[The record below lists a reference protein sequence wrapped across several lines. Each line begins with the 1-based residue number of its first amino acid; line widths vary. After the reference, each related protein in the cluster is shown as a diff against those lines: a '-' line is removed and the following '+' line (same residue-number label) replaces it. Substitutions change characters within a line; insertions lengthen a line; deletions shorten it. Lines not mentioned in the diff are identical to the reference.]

1 MSTKGKIIICLLRND
16 LRIHDNEVLHWANRN
31 ADFVLPVYIFDP
43 HHFGGSFHFGFPK
56 TGGHRTRLLIE
67 SVQDLRKNLKLKGS
81 GLAVRRGKPAEELK
95 KMIETL
101 GQSLVHSVVFHDEVT
116 QEEVAV
122 EKSIRKCCGVDVKT
136 FWGHTLYHRDDLPFS
151 PSQTPDVYTQ
161 FRKCVEAQ
169 APVRKCFDM
178 PESFK
183 PLPQGVEEGDIPTQ
197 EDLGMEAPVP
207 DARSVVEFHGGESV
221 ALDRLNHYLWNTD
234 AIATY
239 KETRNGLLGADYS
252 TKFSVWL
259 AFGSLSPRHI
269 FWEVKRYENERTANQ
284 STYWVLFELIWRDY
298 FRYVALKYGNQIFYE
313 GGIQNK
319 NIRWKQDKQLF
330 KAWKEGKTGVPFVD
344 ANMRELAA
352 TGFMSNRGR
361 QNVASFLTKDLKLDW
376 RLGAE
381 WFESMLIDH
390 DVCSNYG
397 NWLYSAGIGND
408 PREDRKFNVVKQGF
422 DYDCE
427 GDFVRMWVPE
437 LKNIPGGSVHIVWTL
452 SRGALERA
460 GVTLGETYPSPVIV
474 APEWSRHYSKSS
486 GSAKTRGPPPRQQR
500 GMDFYFKGGQQKRN
514 STPMAEESLAER
526 QEFELQALQAIFTGD
541 VVDLRKE
548 DAWKIRRPPEIQI
561 TIKPQESMGNH
572 GEYHVQVDL
581 LIKCPASYPEEIP
594 DLSFINAKGLSKTQ
608 LSSLKSEVDSIATE
622 NRGEEMLL
630 QIAQHI
636 QQFLHAHNKPPA
648 KSFYEEMMMNKRK
661 QEEEKEEEQRKELE
675 RLKKKEERELQTLE
689 IEIQRRKE
697 ALKEENKKRKEEIKQ
712 EHVEEKPVS
721 VLSSSP
727 TSDAVLN
734 FSPVGTPGNVRRT
747 RTSVSPSPLIVNVN
761 NELKDNKTKRQRR
774 TSTPCR
780 DSSDDHVCQNHTG
793 GIVVLAFNTKGERTI
808 HRGTCLGHGSSG
820 NTVYVGID
828 TTSGELVTISE
839 WVLKW
844 RHYGRKKLL
853 RKEDEDEDK
862 EGVACLKQVHSIE
875 QELLSLIRLHHP
887 NLVHY
892 LAIKYQQDPGKI
904 TVFLLMEYCSGS
916 SLSVNIRRKRP
927 IHVAHL
933 KHHTE
938 EILNALAYLHNKDV
952 VHKSLRASSIFVDTT
967 GKTKVA
973 DYSIERRL
981 SDLFYTLEQS
991 RPGVHFDDHRPAQ
1004 GRASKKGDAY
1014 NLGLV
1019 LLSLALGEDVEES
1032 NVEIPSHF
1040 PASFQDFLNK
1050 CLIKDDKTRWSVHQL
1065 LEHSFIRAALPLS
1078 LPISRPETYQ
1088 DLDSQDDDFSDE
1100 EQPLI
1105 TPYEASGQSR
1115 LTNEFEILKSLGK
1128 GGFGDVIK
1136 VRNKLDRRFYAI
1148 KRIPLNPKS
1157 KQFNKK
1163 ITREVKL
1170 LSRLN
1175 HENVVRYFNSW
1186 IEVSDDPAHS
1196 ESSSSASTTPK
1207 STPKT
1212 PDKLHNS
1219 LDMTDNIERLAPQ
1232 TVEES
1237 VEWSRS
1243 YSAIINPG
1251 WDSEEE
1257 DEADVFGTSFLRLA
1271 DMSEDVVFIQS
1282 LDNEDISADLVDG
1295 ENKNVNG
1302 GDESTV
1308 NIKLQYLYIQME
1320 YCEKSTLRNC
1330 IDSGLYQDMNRMW
1343 RLFREII
1350 EGLTHIHEQGM
1361 IHRDLKPV
1369 NIFLDS
1375 NDQVKIGD
1383 FGLATTSII
1392 NKSNILDV
1400 KMLTLSATEDNMESY
1415 SENTGDGILTGK
1427 VGTALYVSPEMMT
1440 GASKIIYSQK
1450 VDLYSL
1456 GIIFFEMCYKPL
1468 PTGMERVKILGNLRL
1483 PEIKFPEDFNQYE
1496 LQNQTHII
1504 KWLLNHDPTKRASTK
1519 ELLQS
1524 EYLPPPQMEEEE
1536 LDEILRST
1544 IADPHSKAYRHMLS
1558 ALFSQSVNAADDLLF
1573 DSEFYKSKF
1582 TTKISLV
1589 HESVQ
1594 DLMVRIFHH
1603 HGAVRVITPLL
1614 MPECDLYA
1622 KADLYTRFMD
1632 HCGHLVSLPFDL
1644 RIPFVRYIAR
1654 HNCNNVKRYCIEKV
1668 FREKKVYGQH
1678 PRELTECAF
1687 DIITPNLGSL
1697 IPDAEVVLLVQEII
1711 SEIPVLQQRNYYI
1724 KINHAMILHAILQHC
1739 GVPGGHFD
1747 DVLHILSGVKLNSQ
1761 YKNISKSLT
1770 SLGLS
1775 DQSVSSLLGILEME
1789 GNYGK
1794 IASYLRCIT
1803 KAKGETASK
1812 AKQGLHELEVFLNN
1826 LDTLG
1831 LKLPVI
1837 VSLGFVYNMQ
1847 QFSGMIFQ
1855 VMADS
1860 KKKKHHHPDVLA
1872 AGGRYDN
1879 LIKKF
1884 RSPLSQPAQET
1895 AIHGVGVSIAFEKIV
1910 LAVLESKELNP
1921 PSPYDILVC
1930 TIGHKPMLKERMTI
1944 VQDLWAAGLRAE
1956 VYLETMQAQED
1967 IQEFCRSNGVS
1978 FMVTL
1983 KDGDTGVKVRSIE
1996 KDKITEKKLT
2006 TNSLVVDFLQQ
2017 KLQMSSKQEQSDPS
2031 QGTSSKN
2038 LAVNT
2043 PSDAH
2048 SSNHSN
2054 NMLINFNF
2062 VIENGKLATK
2072 SRYKYESQILA
2083 KISSSLSWLPKKSVD
2098 VIAVELTAPVLKC
2111 IVAFL
2116 EVDGTEQE
2124 YEDSISLVI
2133 EKQQR
2138 YRKYIHK
2145 ICDQIY
2151 QLKFTSERKCSYIVL
2166 YGIKDDSVKLLT

>member
-1 MSTKGKIIICLLRND
+1 MACRGKTIICLLRND
-16 LRIHDNEVLHWANRN
+16 LRIHDNEVLQWANRN
-31 ADFVLPVYIFDP
+31 ADFVLPMYIFDP
-43 HHFGGSFHFGFPK
+43 RHFGGTYHFGFPK
-56 TGGHRTRLLIE
+56 TGPHRTKMLIE

-81 GLAVRRGKPAEELK
+81 GLAVRRGKPEEELK
-95 KMIETL
+95 KMIDTL
-101 GQSLVHSVVFHDEVT
+101 GQSSVQAIVFHEEVT
-116 QEEVAV
+116 QEEVDV
-122 EKSIRKCCGVDVKT
+122 EKSIRKCCGVNIQT
-136 FWGHTLYHRDDLPFS
+136 FWGHTLYHKDDLPFS
-151 PSQTPDVYTQ
+151 PTQTPDVYTQ
-161 FRKCVEAQ
+161 FRKRVEAQ
-169 APVRKCFDM
+169 APVRKCLGM

-183 PLPQGVEEGDIPTQ
+183 PLPQGVEEGDIPTNK
-197 EDLGMEAPVP
+197 DLGVEDSPADP
-207 DARSVVEFHGGESV
+207 RSVVDFHGGESV
-221 ALDRLNHYLWNTD
+221 ALDRLHHYLWDTD

-239 KETRNGLLGADYS
+239 KETRNGMLGADYS

-259 AFGSLSPRHI
+259 AFGSLSPRYI

-298 FRYVALKYGNQIFYE
+298 FRYVAVKYGNQIFYE
-313 GGIQNK
+313 GGIQSK
-319 NIRWKQDKQLF
+319 NIRWKQDKHLF
-330 KAWKEGKTGVPFVD
+330 NAWKEGRTGVPFVD
-344 ANMRELAA
+344 ANMREMAA

-361 QNVASFLTKDLKLDW
+361 QNVASFLTKDLRLDW

-422 DYDCE
+422 DYDSE
-427 GDFVRMWVPE
+427 GEYVRTWVPE
-437 LKNIPGGSVHIVWTL
+437 LKNIHGGSVHIVWTL
-452 SRGALERA
+452 SRGTLEKA
-460 GVTLGETYPSPVIV
+460 GVTLGETYPNPVHV
-474 APEWSRHYSKSS
+474 APEWSRHYNKAS
-486 GSAKTRGPPPRQQR
+486 GSAKSRGSPPKQQK
-500 GMDFYFKGGQQKRN
+500 GIDFYFKGQHK
-514 STPMAEESLAER
+514 SPMAEESLSER

-541 VVDLRKE
+541 VVDLREK
-548 DAWKIRRPPEIQI
+548 DAWKVARPPEIQI
-561 TIKPQESMGNH
+561 TIKPQESIGHQEEN
-572 GEYHVQVDL
+572 HVQVDL
-581 LIKCPASYPEEIP
+581 LVKCPPRYPEEVP
-594 DLSFINAKGLSKTQ
+594 EFSFTNAKGLSTSQ
-608 LSSLKSEVDSIATE
+608 LSNLKSEIDAIAKE
-622 NRGEEMLL
+622 NKGEEMLL
-630 QIAQHI
+630 QIAQHV

-661 QEEEKEEEQRKELE
+661 QEEQKEEEQRKELE
-675 RLKKKEERELQTLE
+675 KLRRKEEKELQTLE

-697 ALKEENKKRKEEIKQ
+697 ALKEENKKRKEETKQ
-712 EHVEEKPVS
+712 VEERPLS
-721 VLSSSP
+721 VPSSP
-727 TSDAVLN
+727 SSDSVPN
-734 FSPVGTPGNVRRT
+734 ISPVGTPGKIT
-747 RTSVSPSPLIVNVN
+747 RPQNSVSPSPLIVHAN
-761 NELKDNKTKRQRR
+761 NEMKDSKPRRQRR

-780 DSSDDHVCQNHTG
+780 QSPEDHVCQDHTG
-793 GIVVLAFNTKGERTI
+793 GIVVLAFNTKGERTV

-862 EGVACLKQVHSIE
+862 EGAACLKQVNSIE

-927 IHVAHL
+927 VHVAHL
-933 KHHTE
+933 RHYTE
-938 EILNALAYLHNKDV
+938 EILEALACLHNKDV
-952 VHKSLRASSIFVDTT
+952 VHKSLRASSIFLDAT
-967 GKTKVA
+967 GRIRVA

-981 SDLFYTLEQS
+981 SDLFYSLEQS
-991 RPGVHFDDHRPAQ
+991 RPGVHFDDHRPVQ
-1004 GRASKKGDAY
+1004 GRATKKGDVY
-1014 NLGLV
+1014 SLGLV
-1019 LLSLALGEDVEES
+1019 LLSLALGEDIDGS
-1032 NVEIPSHF
+1032 DLEIPSHF

-1065 LEHSFIRAALPLS
+1065 LDHSFIKTALPIS
-1078 LPISRPETYQ
+1078 LPISKPETQ
-1088 DLDSQDDDFSDE
+1088 QEVHSQDDSSDE

-1196 ESSSSASTTPK
+1196 ESSSSNSTTPR

-1212 PDKLHNS
+1212 PDKVHNS
-1219 LDMTDNIERLAPQ
+1219 LDLTDNAERLAPE

-1251 WDSEEE
+1251 WDSEEDEE
-1257 DEADVFGTSFLRLA
+1257 DEADVFGTSFLRLT

-1282 LDNEDISADLVDG
+1282 LDNEDLSGDQVDG
-1295 ENKNVNG
+1295 ENKNEKE
-1302 GDESTV
+1302 GDESAL
-1308 NIKLQYLYIQME
+1308 NPKLHYLYIQME

-1330 IDSGLYQDMNRMW
+1330 IDASLYQDMNRVW

-1400 KMLTLSATEDNMESY
+1400 KMLTLSATEETMESY
-1415 SENTGDGILTGK
+1415 SETTGDGSLTGK

-1440 GASKIIYSQK
+1440 GASKIVYSQK

-1468 PTGMERVKILGNLRL
+1468 ATGMERVKILGNLRL

-1544 IADPHSKAYRHMLS
+1544 IADPLSKAYRHMLT
-1558 ALFSQSVNAADDLLF
+1558 ALFSQTVNAADDLLF
-1573 DSEFYKSKF
+1573 DSEFFKSKF
-1582 TTKISLV
+1582 TINISLV
-1589 HESVQ
+1589 QESVQ
-1594 DLMVRIFHH
+1594 ETLVRIFQH
-1603 HGAVRVITPLL
+1603 HGAVKVTTPLL
-1614 MPECDLYA
+1614 MPKCDLYA
-1622 KADLYTRFMD
+1622 KSDQYTRFMD

-1644 RIPFVRYIAR
+1644 RIPFVRYVAR
-1654 HNCNNVKRYCIEKV
+1654 HNCSNVKRYCIERV

-1678 PRELTECAF
+1678 PRELTECVF
-1687 DIITPNLGSL
+1687 DIVTPNLGSL

-1711 SEIPVLQQRNYYI
+1711 SEFPVLQQRNYYI
-1724 KINHAMILHAILQHC
+1724 KVNHVMILHAILQHC
-1739 GVPGGHFD
+1739 GVPGDQFT
-1747 DVLHILSGVKLNSQ
+1747 DVLHILSGVKMLSHH
-1761 YKNISKSLT
+1761 KNISKPLT
-1770 SLGLS
+1770 SLGLN
-1775 DQSVSSLLGILEME
+1775 DQTVSSLLGILEME

-1794 IASYLRCIT
+1794 VASYLRCIT
-1803 KAKGETASK
+1803 KTRGEAATK
-1812 AKQGLHELEVFLNN
+1812 AKQGLHELEIILSN
-1826 LDTLG
+1826 LQTLG

-1837 VSLGFVYNMQ
+1837 MSLGFVYNTH

-1855 VMADS
+1855 VMVDS
-1860 KKKKHHHPDVLA
+1860 KMKKHHSPDILA

-1879 LIKKF
+1879 LIKQF
-1884 RSPLSQPAQET
+1884 YSPLSQPVSET
-1895 AIHGVGVSIAFEKIV
+1895 SVHGVGVSIAFEKIV
-1910 LAVLESKELNP
+1910 IAVLESREMNP
-1921 PSPYDILVC
+1921 PSAYDILVC
-1930 TIGHKPMLKERMTI
+1930 TTFGHKPMLKERMTI
-1944 VQDLWAAGLRAE
+1944 VRDLWAAGLRAE
-1956 VYLETMQAQED
+1956 IYLDSMQAQED

-1983 KDGDTGVKVRSIE
+1983 QEGDTTIKVRSIE

-2006 TNSLVVDFLQQ
+2006 TNSQVVDFLQQ
-2017 KLQMSSKQEQSDPS
+2017 KLQASSKQEQSDPN
-2031 QGTSSKN
+2031 QGTPCKSI
-2038 LAVNT
+2038 AVVNS
-2043 PSDAH
+2043 SDANTSNY
-2048 SSNHSN
+2048 SS

-2062 VIENGKLATK
+2062 VIENGKMATK
-2072 SRYKYESQILA
+2072 SRYKYESQIFA
-2083 KISSSLSWLPKKSVD
+2083 KVSSSMSWLPKKSID
-2098 VIAVELTAPVLKC
+2098 VIAMELTAPVLKC

-2116 EVDGTEQE
+2116 EVNGTEQE
-2124 YEDSISLVI
+2124 FEDSIGLVI

-2145 ICDQIY
+2145 ICDQIF
-2151 QLKFTSERKCSYIVL
+2151 QLKFERRCNYIVL
-2166 YGIKDDSVKLLT
+2166 YGLKDDSIKLLT